1 MRKITIIGAGQAG
14 LQLGIGLVDQ
24 GYDVTIVTNRSGE
37 EIAAGRVMSS
47 QSMYNM
53 ALSFERELGLSL
65 WDDSCPPT
73 DGVHIRAGQGEA
85 MMVDWRAKMTAP
97 GQSVDQRIKMPR
109 WMEEFQ
115 KRGGKLLLL
124 EADVDALEQFAADSD
139 LVIVATGK
147 GEIGKLFE
155 RDDSRCVF
163 DKPQR
168 SVALTYV
175 HGMAPREDYS
185 ALNINLSPGIGEY
198 VNFPCLTLSGPADI
212 INLEA
217 IPGGPMDRWDEVDNP
232 EDLLALSL
240 EMIATYFP
248 WERERCE
255 NVSLTDSL
263 GTLAGRV
270 PIFVRKPVA
279 TLPSGATVLGMADV
293 VVLNDPV
300 TGQGSNN
307 ASKCAKVYM
316 DAILAQGESAF
327 DDAWKQQTF
336 EKYWDYAQWVV
347 KFTNSHLM
355 PPLPSM
361 LNVFTA
367 CAENP
372 ALAARVANAF
382 DDPKGLVP
390 WYYDEAEAATFI
402 QSYSA

>member
-1 MRKITIIGAGQAG
+1 MRKITIVGAGQAG

-24 GYDVTIVTNRSGE
+24 GYEVTLVTNRSGE
-37 EIAAGRVMSS
+37 EMAAGRVTSS

-53 ALSFERELGLSL
+53 ALSLERELGIAF
-65 WDDSCPPT
+65 WDDVAPLT
-73 DGVHIRAGQGEA
+73 DGVHIRAGQGD
-85 MMVDWRAKMTAP
+85 MLMVDWRARMTAP
-97 GQSVDQRIKMPR
+97 GQSIDQRIKMPR
-109 WMEEFQ
+109 WMEEFE

-124 EADVDALEQFAADSD
+124 DADIDALEQFAADSD

-155 RDDSRCVF
+155 RDESRCVF

-168 SVALTYV
+168 CISLTYV
-175 HGMAPREDYS
+175 HGMKPREDYS
-185 ALNINLSPGIGEY
+185 ALNISLNPGIGEF

-217 IPGGPMDRWDEVDNP
+217 VPCGPMDRWDEVNTP
-232 EDLLALSL
+232 EEHLAMAQDL
-240 EMIATYFP
+240 IATYFP
-248 WERERCE
+248 WEKERCE
-255 NVSLTDSL
+255 NLTLTDDL
-263 GTLAGRV
+263 GTLVGRV
-270 PIFVRKPVA
+270 PVFVRKPIG

-293 VVLNDPV
+293 LVLNDPV

-307 ASKCAKVYM
+307 AAKCAKVYM
-316 DAILAQGESAF
+316 DSILAQGENAF
-327 DDAWKQQTF
+327 DDGWKHQTF
-336 EKYWDYAQWVV
+336 EQYWDYAQWVV
-347 KFTNSHLM
+347 KFTNSHLL

-361 LNVFTA
+361 LQVFGA

-390 WYYDEAEAATFI
+390 WYYDEAEAARFI
-402 QSYSA
+402 QSFS